1 MKKLVLGFCFLLICA
16 FTNQA
21 KATHILGGEI
31 YYDSLGNGFYKVTF
45 EIYRDCNSA
54 TAYDNPLVYTIFNE
68 DGTFYSEEFVYL
80 YSSAILPIVY
90 DDPCVT
96 PPDNICVEK
105 GIYIDTVQLPFNP
118 TGYQIS
124 YQRCCWANNIDNIV
138 DPGNNGITLTTFIPG
153 SALTPVYNQGARFTN
168 YPPLVLCSQNTLV
181 FDHIAFD
188 PDGDSLTY
196 ELADP
201 LLGGSIVN
209 VIPNP
214 ESPPPY
220 AGVTWNAGY
229 STLLPFGAGSAI
241 TINPQTG
248 MMSFTPNNIGNFV
261 AGVKVNEYRNGV
273 LINSKIRTFAFRVV
287 VCQVD
292 IPISVNITGPP
303 QLVEDCG
310 IAGFIISRIDT
321 TTNLVVQIG
330 LSGTATNG
338 VDYPFIP
345 NALTIPTGVFSDTI
359 TIEALLDS
367 LPEPTETVFF
377 SVIVPNPCDG
387 TFDTTSIALN
397 LVDYQP
403 LSVIANDSLNVCANG
418 SEIPWLGCA
427 VSFGLPPYQ
436 YTWSPGFFPSSDTI
450 SLAGVL
456 LLPNEN
462 AFSLEVQDQCGK
474 TATVNS
480 ILVYN
485 QCPLEAPN
493 VLTLNGDLTNDV
505 FIIQHLA
512 DYNNVRLQ
520 VFNRWGNLVYENPD
534 YQNDWSGLTM
544 DGKPLT
550 DGVYFY
556 TVLPDSEKYTYDD
569 QDQTQFLLTGFLHIF
584 H

>member
-1 MKKLVLGFCFLLICA
+1 
-16 FTNQA
+16 
-21 KATHILGGEI
+21 
-31 YYDSLGNGFYKVTF
+31 
-45 EIYRDCNSA
+45 
-54 TAYDNPLVYTIFNE
+54 
-68 DGTFYSEEFVYL
+68 
-80 YSSAILPIVY
+80 
-90 DDPCVT
+90 
-96 PPDNICVEK
+96 
-105 GIYIDTVQLPFNP
+105 
-118 TGYQIS
+118 
-124 YQRCCWANNIDNIV
+124 
-138 DPGNNGITLTTFIPG
+138 
-153 SALTPVYNQGARFTN
+153 
-168 YPPLVLCSQNTLV
+168 
-181 FDHIAFD
+181 
-188 PDGDSLTY
+188 
-196 ELADP
+196 
-201 LLGGSIVN
+201 
-209 VIPNP
+209 
-214 ESPPPY
+214 
-220 AGVTWNAGY
+220 
-229 STLLPFGAGSAI
+229 
-241 TINPQTG
+241 
-248 MMSFTPNNIGNFV
+248 
-261 AGVKVNEYRNGV
+261 
-273 LINSKIRTFAFRVV
+273 VV

-367 LPEPTETVFF
+367 LTESTETVFF

-387 TFDTTSIALN
+387 TFDTTSIVLN

-403 LSVIANDSLNVCANG
+403 LSVIATDSINVCANG
-418 SEIPWLGCA
+418 GEIPWLGCA

-436 YTWSPGFFPSSDTI
+436 YIWSPGSFPNSDTV
-450 SLAGVL
+450 SLGGVL

-462 AFSLEVQDQCGK
+462 LFSIEVQDQCGK
-474 TATVNS
+474 TVGLNS

-520 VFNRWGNLVYENPD
+520 VFNRWGNLVYENAD

-556 TVLPDSEKYTYDD
+556 TVLPDGEKYTYDD
-569 QDQTQFLLTGFLHIF
+569 QDQTKFLLAGFLHIF